1 MPDVVASPA
10 VLDWLPLLGAMAA
23 ILLAGVIQAS
33 TGIGFGLVAAPV
45 LLLVDPR
52 LVPGSVI
59 FLGTLVTLLAA
70 VREIRWINL
79 KGLAAGLSGRIPG
92 AILAGAIVAAV
103 SPALFQALFGL
114 LVLAAVMLS
123 IAAKTVR
130 PTTPNVVVA
139 GFVSGLMGTLT
150 SIGAPPIALVFQ
162 RVHGPEMRATVSAFL
177 LIGAIVSM
185 LSLAGF
191 GAFGWTDI
199 LLALKLV
206 PAALTGFALSR
217 YIIRLPDTRWLRP
230 AVLGL
235 CALMS
240 LWLVGRGAMGFLAT

>member
-1 MPDVVASPA
+1 MTDLIASPML
-10 VLDWLPLLGAMAA
+10 LDWLPLAAAMAA

-70 VREIRWINL
+70 VREVRWINL
-79 KGLAAGLSGRIPG
+79 KGLVAGLSGRIPG

-103 SPALFQALFGL
+103 SPAVFQALFGL
-114 LVLAAVMLS
+114 LVLSAVVLS
-123 IAAKTVR
+123 IAAKPVQ
-130 PTTPNVVVA
+130 PTTPNTVVA
-139 GFVSGLMGTLT
+139 GFLSGLMGTLT

-162 RVHGPEMRATVSAFL
+162 RAAGPEMRATVSAFL

-185 LSLAGF
+185 LSLAVF
-191 GAFGWTDI
+191 GAFGWADI

-206 PAALTGFALSR
+206 PAALIGFALSR
-217 YIIRLPDTRWLRP
+217 YIIRLKNTGWLRP

-240 LWLVGRGAMGFLAT
+240 LWLVGRGAMGLWAT